1 MRMHTT
7 EVGKLTLESGEFCK
21 QNAMIITVQLTR
33 TTRLNRSAILS
44 EYSGLYL
51 ILIHIAK
58 CYCGTRLSA
67 RNHVTPCS

>member
-51 ILIHIAK
+51 IFIYITE
-58 CYCGTRLSA
+58 CYCGHQTSK
-67 RNHVTPCS
+67 